1 MSELQNISAFS
12 AMLHVRESDKAVEPN
27 AQNAS
32 DTIDGLK
39 AARFDA
45 QISHEHKHLEEKLH
59 AVLTQWQHESTEWP
73 PTSESQNWNDWSEQL
88 QERALDLVYTVLHQ
102 ANISTENR
110 VVIALDASGTLQ
122 LKQPQSPALEN
133 KLAEAESLRKAL
145 LQLTALEL
153 ADQALQ
159 HLEQALNLLQN
170 NTQGNQLIYQA
181 CLQGALSHFHLL
193 KQ

>member
-181 CLQGALSHFHLL
+181 CLQGALSC
-193 KQ
+193 